1 MLMHQQLE
9 RYNIQINSLKE
20 KISLLKQFISRQ
32 NNLNQNQQQID
43 QLAMDTFQIFV
54 QYFKDEI
61 DKMKL
66 KLNTVNQND

>member
-1 MLMHQQLE
+1 MHQQLE